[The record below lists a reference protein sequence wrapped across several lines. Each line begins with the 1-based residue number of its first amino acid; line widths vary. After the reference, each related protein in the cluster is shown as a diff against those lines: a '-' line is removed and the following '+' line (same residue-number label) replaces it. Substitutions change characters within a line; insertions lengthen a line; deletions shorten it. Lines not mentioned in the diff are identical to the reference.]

1 MTKVYF
7 IRHAEPDY
15 SNHDDLLR
23 PLTAKGMKD
32 RKIATDY
39 LSGKKIDIVLS
50 SPYKRAVMTLEDFA
64 SKYGYNIEIINDF
77 HERVVGGEWIDNFHD
92 FSKNQ
97 WADFDYKL
105 TGGECLREVQARNI
119 TALKE
124 VLRKYEGKNIAIGTH
139 GTALSTIIN
148 YYDKSFGYADFE
160 KIRSVMPWIVAFE
173 FEGEKCVSIRNLKK
187 TELWDA
193 YNSDYEKIEGLT
205 LVREEEDK
213 IPAGAYHLVCEV
225 LVRHVD
231 GTYLLMR
238 RDPNKPLYPDM
249 WEATAGGSAL
259 KGESAVEG
267 ALRELR
273 EETGIIAENLE
284 PLDKELGKTCWH
296 VRFLCI
302 TDCDKKS
309 VKLQEGETCDY
320 KWLPASEILAM
331 SEQEFVSWQMRKH
344 IK

>member
-7 IRHAEPDY
+7 IRHAEPNY

-23 PLTAKGMKD
+23 ELTPKGMED
-32 RKIATDY
+32 RKIVTEY
-39 LSGKKIDIVLS
+39 LSNKKIDVVLS

-64 SKYGYNIEIINDF
+64 GKYGFKIETIDDF

-105 TGGECLREVQARNI
+105 EGGECLHEVQARNI
-119 TALKE
+119 AALKE

-148 YYDKSFGYADFE
+148 YYDNSFDYTKFRKNVD
-160 KIRSVMPWIVAFE
+160 IMPWVMVFE
-173 FEGEKCVSIRNLKK
+173 FDGEKCVSIKNMKK
-187 TELWDA
+187 PELWDA

-205 LVREEEDK
+205 LVRDDEEYFPDN
-213 IPAGAYHLVCEV
+213 AYHLVPEV

-231 GTYLLMR
+231 GTYLLMK
-238 RDPNKPLYPDM
+238 RDPTKPLYPNM

-273 EETGIIAENLE
+273 EETGIVADKLE
-284 PLDKELGKTCWH
+284 PLDKSLGKTCWH
-296 VRFLCI
+296 VRFLCV
-302 TDCDKKS
+302 TDCDKNS
-309 VKLQEGETCDY
+309 IKLQEGETCDF
-320 KWLPASEILAM
+320 KWVSAAEVLAM
-331 SEQEFVSWQMRKH
+331 TESELVGWQMK
-344 IK
+344 KFVN

>member
-23 PLTAKGMKD
+23 PLTEKGMQD
-32 RKIATDY
+32 SKIVTDY
-39 LSGKKIDIVLS
+39 LTNKNIDVVLS

-64 SKYGYNIEIINDF
+64 GKFGFKIETIDDF
-77 HERVVGGEWIDNFHD
+77 HERVVGGEWIDNFHE

-105 TGGECLREVQARNI
+105 EGGESLHEVQARNI
-119 TALKE
+119 AALKE
-124 VLRKYEGKNIAIGTH
+124 VLRKYDGKNIAIGSH

-148 YYDKSFGYADFE
+148 YYDKSFNYADFE
-160 KIRSVMPWIVAFE
+160 KIRDVMPWVVAFE
-173 FEGEKCVSIRNLKK
+173 FEGEKCVSIKNLKK
-187 TELWDA
+187 PELWDA
-193 YNSDYEKIEGLT
+193 YNSDFEKIDGLT
-205 LVREEEDK
+205 LIRDEEDK
-213 IPAGAYHLVCEV
+213 IPEGTYHLVCEV

-231 GTYLLMR
+231 GTYLVMKR
-238 RDPNKPLYPDM
+238 SPNKNWAGM
-249 WEATAGGSAL
+249 WEATGGGSAL
-259 KGESAVEG
+259 KGETEIEG

-273 EETGIIAENLE
+273 EETGIIADKLE
-284 PLDKELGKTCWH
+284 FLSKDCGGHCWH
-296 VRFLCI
+296 VRFLCV
-302 TDCDKKS
+302 TDCDKNS

-331 SEQEFVSWQMRKH
+331 TDQELLGWQMRKH